1 MEPYG
6 VSKKLTTRQMR
17 KALVF
22 GSDDEREG
30 VKQELAALA
39 ASDITQ
45 VMEWKEDGR
54 VSLRSS
60 DDIPQSARRA
70 IKKIKVTPTRA
81 GNAIEIEMH
90 DKVSALRMLAKHH
103 GLLET
108 SLDKTDR
115 PSVIGINM
123 TGPVVTYYEEKDGEK
138 DDD

>member
-1 MEPYG
+1 M
-6 VSKKLTTRQMR
+6 SKKLTTRQMR

-30 VKQELAALA
+30 VKQELAVIAS
-39 ASDITQ
+39 SDIT
-45 VMEWKEDGR
+45 
-54 VSLRSS
+54 
-60 DDIPQSARRA
+60 
-70 IKKIKVTPTRA
+70 KVTPTRA

-123 TGPVVTYYEEKDGEK
+123 TGPVVTHYEEKDGT
-138 DDD
+138 D

>member
-1 MEPYG
+1 M
-6 VSKKLTTRQMR
+6 SKKLTTRQIR

-30 VKQELAALA
+30 VKQELAVIAS
-39 ASDITQ
+39 SDITQ

-60 DDIPQSARRA
+60 DDIPLETKKA

-103 GLLET
+103 GLLEA

-123 TGPVVTYYEEKDGEK
+123 TGPVVTHYEEKDGSDESSE
-138 DDD
+138 

>member
-1 MEPYG
+1 M
-6 VSKKLTTRQMR
+6 SKKLATRQMR
-17 KALVF
+17 TALVF

-30 VKQELAALA
+30 VKQELSVIAS
-39 ASDITQ
+39 SDITQ

-54 VSLRSS
+54 VALRSS
-60 DDIPQSARRA
+60 DDIPLETKKA

-123 TGPVVTYYEEKDGEK
+123 TGPVVTHYEEKDGSDESSE
-138 DDD
+138 